1 MNTSEPRL
9 LVTGT
14 GGKLGSAIVRYL
26 AAAGT
31 SNVIAAS
38 RRPEALSV
46 PSRFETRRVD
56 FDDTASLVSAFAG
69 VERALIISTDRIDA
83 PGLRI
88 EQQIAA
94 VEAARAAGVRHLL
107 YTSMPNPD
115 RSLIPFAA
123 DHLETEKAIARSGAG
138 FTILRVSWYTDN
150 LLATLASALASGT
163 WYTAA
168 GNGRINYVP
177 RDDVARAA
185 AAALASRSDVRERLD
200 ITGPEPLS
208 ISEIAAIAAKLG
220 AAPIEVVQVPDEQR
234 AEGARAAG
242 VPEAFVPIVAA
253 TDANIRAGN
262 FDIASAA
269 VEDLTGAPATSV
281 EAFLAANKICWQP

>member
-138 FTILRVSWYTDN
+138 
-150 LLATLASALASGT
+150 
-163 WYTAA
+163 
-168 GNGRINYVP
+168 
-177 RDDVARAA
+177 
-185 AAALASRSDVRERLD
+185 
-200 ITGPEPLS
+200 
-208 ISEIAAIAAKLG
+208 
-220 AAPIEVVQVPDEQR
+220 
-234 AEGARAAG
+234 
-242 VPEAFVPIVAA
+242 
-253 TDANIRAGN
+253 
-262 FDIASAA
+262 
-269 VEDLTGAPATSV
+269 
-281 EAFLAANKICWQP
+281 